1 MSAWW
6 KENLLAVKSHLRQRP
21 LGIPTED
28 DFQLVKVDIPDLKA
42 GEFLLIYE
50 VLLIYENLFCLNKVD

>member
-1 MSAWW
+1 MVEGKLVSR
-6 KENLLAVKSHLRQRP
+6 EIHLRQRP
-21 LGIPTED
+21 FGILTEV